1 MKFKFTYGA
10 KPKFTA
16 KDVASFSHRGY
27 DCRFLLQTAKGLPV
41 AICQSTDPDCNIW
54 KVQYGFSTVVFGT
67 YAEAMEFCRER
78 FCDLDGKRLEK
89 R

>member
-27 DCRFLLQTAKGLPV
+27 DCRFLLQTAKGMPV
-41 AICQSTDPDCNIW
+41 AICQSTDPECNIW
-54 KVQYGFSTVVFGT
+54 KVQNGFSSVFFGT
-67 YAEAMEFCRER
+67 KAEAMAYCKGR
-78 FCDLDGKRLEK
+78 FFDSDGKAV
-89 R
+89 